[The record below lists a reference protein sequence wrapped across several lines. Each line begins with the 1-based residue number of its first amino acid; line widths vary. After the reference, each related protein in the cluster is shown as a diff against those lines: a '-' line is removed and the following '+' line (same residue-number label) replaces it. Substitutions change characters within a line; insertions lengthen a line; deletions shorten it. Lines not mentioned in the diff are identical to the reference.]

1 LKSENRNKDRLES
14 AKDIAT
20 HAIDKSSE
28 IVENAA
34 EVLRGDVA
42 GGVGRIV
49 QNSLDIATHSVA
61 KAKEMVTG
69 KRDDA
74 EQDDAEQDAEQ

>member
-1 LKSENRNKDRLES
+1 MSENQDKDRLEL

-42 GGVGRIV
+42 GGVSRIV
-49 QNSLDIATHSVA
+49 QNSLDIATHSVD

-74 EQDDAEQDAEQ
+74 EQDAEQ